1 MSDEVSPEE
10 ILKRCAAAMK
20 QAEGMPDF
28 IYKRIAIEVK
38 HLAHNSYEELLFLF
52 AATCLAKDM
61 VAYGGMPPP
70 NPNEL
75 IEIGANQQIKYQAI
89 ENAKKRLANDPKQ
102 AEKKFVR
109 ECWNE
114 WQKSPEQYKNNTKF
128 ATAMIDKFRPENP
141 EEEGKHLSSV
151 KVITEWCAD
160 WATTK

>member
-1 MSDEVSPEE
+1 MSEEVSPEE

-38 HLAHNSYEELLFLF
+38 HLAHNSYEELLFLL
-52 AATCLAKDM
+52 AATSLAKEMD
-61 VAYGGMPPP
+61 AYGGMPPP

-102 AEKKFVR
+102 TDKLFVK
-109 ECWNE
+109 ECWDK
-114 WQKSPEQYKNNTKF
+114 WQERSSNYRTKTAF
-128 ATAMIDKFRPENP
+128 ANDMLEKC
-141 EEEGKHLSSV
+141 KHLKSQ
-151 KVITEWCAD
+151 KVITDWCREWEVLPPS
-160 WATTK
+160 